1 MTAGVLFVENY
12 LAGGSDQVA
21 RELAQRLPFTSLTI
35 MINRGN
41 DTSILLADD
50 LPSHV
55 VVKSYGLVSIPEML
69 SFVKSQRSKWFRIIL
84 WVMVHLLRYP
94 YFLFSIIYF
103 FLLTA
108 RMKVNVFVV
117 NNGGYPGGDF
127 CRSASIAASLL
138 PSVRVFHIVH
148 SMAASPSVWVVPLE
162 WLIDR
167 IIDSRCRFITICRA
181 TADHLKS
188 QRRIMQ
194 NVKTIYNGLEKISL
208 SDFSKGGEKFN
219 ILNVGYFDH
228 NKNQAM
234 LIRAVAELAK
244 RGYNN
249 VHVHF
254 LGNETEDHQAE
265 FCRVLAIELNVTSMI
280 HFEGFVTDTLSWYR
294 ACDLFVLCSFSEG
307 LPMSIIEAMRV
318 GRPVLATRVGGVPE
332 MVDEGVNG
340 FVVSS
345 GDYICL
351 ANQIELF
358 MLDNEMLDRFGI
370 ASKELFEEKFTVDIM
385 MSEYAR
391 TFGLEAGHD
400 FV

>member
-1 MTAGVLFVENY
+1 
-12 LAGGSDQVA
+12 
-21 RELAQRLPFTSLTI
+21 
-35 MINRGN
+35 
-41 DTSILLADD
+41 
-50 LPSHV
+50 
-55 VVKSYGLVSIPEML
+55 
-69 SFVKSQRSKWFRIIL
+69 
-84 WVMVHLLRYP
+84 
-94 YFLFSIIYF
+94 
-103 FLLTA
+103 
-108 RMKVNVFVV
+108 MKVNVFVV